1 MPSGCKVLEFLDHKQ
16 KPSAA
21 MLGVLFFPIH
31 LSDTKNNMLKVGIT
45 GGIGSGKTTVCQI
58 FEKLGVPVYYA
69 DQRAKELMEDDK
81 QLVADIRK
89 EFGDEIYDA
98 EGHLQRAKLAEI
110 VFNNEE
116 KLVKLNSLVHPAV
129 FRDNQSWNEVL
140 AKKGYPYTLKEAAL
154 LVETGSYLMLD
165 KLIVVSAPEE
175 DRIKR
180 VMERDHVNTEQVKAR
195 IKAQMPEEQK
205 VKYADYIIFNDRIM
219 DLVPEVTKIHID
231 LMNLN

>member
-1 MPSGCKVLEFLDHKQ
+1 
-16 KPSAA
+16 
-21 MLGVLFFPIH
+21 
-31 LSDTKNNMLKVGIT
+31 MLKVGIT

-81 QLVADIRK
+81 QLRRDIQQ
-89 EFGDEIYDA
+89 EFGADIYDA
-98 EGHLQRAKLAEI
+98 EGHLDRRRLAGI
-110 VFNNEE
+110 VFSNEE
-116 KLVKLNSLVHPAV
+116 KLQKLNNLVHPAV

-140 AKKGYPYTLKEAAL
+140 AKKNYPYTLREAAL
-154 LVETGSYLMLD
+154 LVETGSYLTLD

-175 DRIKR
+175 DRINR
-180 VMERDHVNTEQVKAR
+180 VIARDDATREQVLAR

-219 DLVPEVTKIHID
+219 DLVPEVTKIHVD

>member
-1 MPSGCKVLEFLDHKQ
+1 
-16 KPSAA
+16 
-21 MLGVLFFPIH
+21 
-31 LSDTKNNMLKVGIT
+31 MLKVGIT

-58 FEKLGVPVYYA
+58 FERLGVPVYYA

-81 QLVADIRK
+81 QLVADIRR
-89 EFGDEIYDA
+89 EFGDEVYDA
-98 EGHLQRAKLAEI
+98 EGKLQRKKLAEI

-116 KLVKLNSLVHPAV
+116 KLVRLNSLVHPAV
-129 FRDNQSWNEVL
+129 FKDNQSWNEIL

-154 LVETGSYLMLD
+154 LVETGSYLTLD

-180 VMERDHVNTEQVKAR
+180 VMERDQATREQVVAR

-205 VKYADYIIFNDRIM
+205 VKYADYIIHNDTIM
-219 DLVPEVTKIHID
+219 DLVPQVTKIHLD
-231 LMNLN
+231 LTNIN

>member
-1 MPSGCKVLEFLDHKQ
+1 
-16 KPSAA
+16 
-21 MLGVLFFPIH
+21 
-31 LSDTKNNMLKVGIT
+31 MLKVGIT

-58 FEKLGVPVYYA
+58 FERLGVPVYYA

-81 QLVADIRK
+81 QLVAAIRQ
-89 EFGDEIYDA
+89 ELGEDIYDT
-98 EGHLQRAKLAEI
+98 EGKLQRKKLAEI

-129 FRDNQSWNEVL
+129 FKDNQSWNEVL
-140 AKKGYPYTLKEAAL
+140 AKKGYAYTLKEAAL
-154 LVETGSYLMLD
+154 LVETGSYLTLD

-180 VMERDHVNTEQVKAR
+180 VMERDQATREQVVAR

-205 VKYADYIIFNDRIM
+205 VKYADYIIYNDTIM
-219 DLVPEVTKIHID
+219 DLVPQVTKIHLD
-231 LMNLN
+231 LTNIN

>member
-1 MPSGCKVLEFLDHKQ
+1 
-16 KPSAA
+16 
-21 MLGVLFFPIH
+21 
-31 LSDTKNNMLKVGIT
+31 MLKVGIT

-69 DQRAKELMEDDK
+69 DQRAKELMEDDSQLRTEIK
-81 QLVADIRK
+81 Q
-89 EFGDEIYDA
+89 EFGDDIYDTD
-98 EGHLQRAKLAEI
+98 GKLDRKKLAEI

-116 KLVKLNSLVHPAV
+116 KLLKLNGMVHPAV

-140 AKKGYPYTLKEAAL
+140 AKKGYPYTIKEAAL
-154 LVETGSYLMLD
+154 LVETGSYRTLD

-180 VMERDHVNTEQVKAR
+180 VMARDGSTEEQVLAR

-205 VKYADYIIFNDRIM
+205 VKYADYIIYNDRIM

-231 LMNLN
+231 LLNLN

>member
-1 MPSGCKVLEFLDHKQ
+1 
-16 KPSAA
+16 
-21 MLGVLFFPIH
+21 
-31 LSDTKNNMLKVGIT
+31 MLKVGIT
-45 GGIGSGKTTVCQI
+45 GGIGSGKTTVCQV

-81 QLVADIRK
+81 QLIAEIKK
-89 EFGDEIYDA
+89 EFGDDIYNA
-98 EGHLQRAKLAEI
+98 EGKLMRKQLAEV

-154 LVETGSYLMLD
+154 LVETGLYLTLD
-165 KLIVVSAPEE
+165 KLIVISAPEE
-175 DRIKR
+175 DRISR
-180 VMERDHVNTEQVKAR
+180 VMARDGSTREQVLAR
-195 IKAQMPEEQK
+195 IRAQMPEEQK
-205 VKYADYIIFNDRIM
+205 VKYADYIIYNDRIM

>member
-1 MPSGCKVLEFLDHKQ
+1 
-16 KPSAA
+16 
-21 MLGVLFFPIH
+21 
-31 LSDTKNNMLKVGIT
+31 MLKVGIT

-69 DQRAKELMEDDK
+69 DQRAKELMEDDS
-81 QLVADIRK
+81 QLRSEIK
-89 EFGDEIYDA
+89 EEFGDDVYDA
-98 EGHLQRAKLAEI
+98 DGKLNRKKLAEI

-116 KLVKLNSLVHPAV
+116 KLLKLNGMVHPAV

-154 LVETGSYLMLD
+154 LVETGSYRTLD

-180 VMERDHVNTEQVKAR
+180 VMERDGSTEEQVLAR

-231 LMNLN
+231 LLNLN